1 MSTIFLFLVN
11 FQIVFT
17 KPFNPVS
24 KKEDFIAA
32 VQKSYNT
39 ALPSIHLGSGILNG
53 EIMTDARVTIP
64 LRMMNR
70 HGLIAGATG
79 SGKTRTLQVLAEQL
93 SDAGVPVFMSDIK
106 GDLSGMAQ
114 PGTTNPRLEE
124 RATAL
129 GMTFKPESFPIE
141 LYSLSGKLG
150 AQMRATILE
159 FGPAL
164 LSKILD
170 LNDTQS
176 GVLSIL
182 FKYADDKQLPM
193 VDLNDLKKVLAYLS
207 EGDGA
212 AEIKSDYGTISSS
225 SAGTILRKIVALE
238 QQGAEGIF
246 GEKSFDIDALI
257 SKVDGRG
264 VISLL
269 NVSDVQDKPALF
281 STFMLSLLAELYATL
296 PEAGDLDKP
305 KLVFFLDEAHLLFK
319 DASKAFME
327 QIEKVVR
334 LIRSKGVGIFFCT
347 QMAQDIPDSVLS
359 QLGNRVQHVLRAF
372 TPKDAE
378 GLKQTV
384 KTYPRSDYYKI
395 DEILTTLGIGQALIT
410 VLNEKGIP
418 TEVVATHLVPP
429 RSIMGPLT
437 TADYEN
443 HVRSSDLY
451 KKYKDPIDPESAYE
465 ILSKRMDAASRAAEE
480 QEAQKVAEKE
490 AAKAAPRGR
499 AREEKGMFEEAL
511 ASPLAKQVG
520 RELVRGVFGML
531 FGKSTSSR
539 SKKSGGMFGF

>member
-1 MSTIFLFLVN
+1 MS
-11 FQIVFT
+11 Q
-17 KPFNPVS
+17 
-24 KKEDFIAA
+24 KEDFIAA
-32 VQKSYNT
+32 VQKSYT
-39 ALPSIHLGSGILNG
+39 TTLPSIHLGSGILNG

-93 SDAGVPVFMSDIK
+93 ADAGVPVFMSDIK

-114 PGTTNPRLEE
+114 PGTTNTRLEE

-129 GMTFKPESFPIE
+129 GIEFKPEAFPVE

-150 AQMRATILE
+150 SQMRATIIE

-164 LSKILD
+164 LAKILD

-182 FKYADDKQLPM
+182 FKYADDKELPM

-207 EGDGA
+207 EGEGA
-212 AEIKSDYGTISSS
+212 AEIKSDYGSISSS

-246 GEKSFDIDALI
+246 GEKSFDIDDLI
-257 SKVDGRG
+257 NKVDGRG

-269 NVSDVQDKPALF
+269 NISDVQDKPALF

-305 KLVFFLDEAHLLFK
+305 KLVFILDEAHLLFK

-347 QMAQDIPDSVLS
+347 QMAQDIPNSVLS

-384 KTYPRSDYYKI
+384 KTYPRSDFYEI

-443 HVRSSDLY
+443 TVRNSDLY
-451 KKYKDPIDPESAYE
+451 AKYKDPIDPESAYE
-465 ILSKRMDAASRAAEE
+465 ILSKRMDAAAKAEE
-480 QEAQKVAEKE
+480 EAEAEKAE
-490 AAKAAPRGR
+490 AKAAPRSR
-499 AREEKGMFEEAL
+499 AKEEKGMFEEAL

-531 FGKSTSSR
+531 FGKSTTSR
-539 SKKSGGMFGF
+539 SKKSGGLFGF